1 MKLLHICEVCGKT
14 EVLTPEEAYDLGWD
28 YPPMMGSFG
37 VVSARTC
44 PNCPINQTLWWK
56 MCIDSKS
63 APYDLSEKDKEILK
77 RIIEEPKNILIED

>member
-37 VVSARTC
+37 IVSARTC
-44 PNCPINQTLWWK
+44 PNCPIDKTLWWK
-56 MCIDSKS
+56 FITKGSDV
-63 APYDLSEKDKEILK
+63 DLSEKEAETLR
-77 RIIEEPKNILIED
+77 RIINEPKSILIED